1 MLDRWELPSIGF
13 GSPLHL
19 WLLVLPGILIVV
31 WAGRAIQHAT
41 DIRRHK
47 RAQPGR
53 VRLRLLGDLA
63 FWLCLLTSM
72 SLCIVALAHPQM
84 VVSVVST
91 ASADF
96 VILQDG
102 SASMYVRDVAPD
114 RWQRSVS
121 FMRTFADALSWK
133 GDRMALALFAHS
145 AAPQVRLTRDP
156 NALFF
161 FLDHLGTHS
170 PFRLDDNLTWDT
182 NIEEA
187 IHWGMSL
194 VERDA
199 QLFGETGN
207 PKALVVISDGQA
219 WSGSVATALAL
230 ARTRGFAVHVIGV
243 GTPAGGLIPAS
254 AEPPGDL
261 AAASSAPIRAVL
273 DRNSLRAIARAGN
286 GEYFEIGRESDRAI
300 ASRIIASVRTR
311 AGTGQE
317 RPRLQEVY
325 WQFLV
330 AAAAV
335 LCVGTA
341 CLTARTEL
349 SLTAIGAAATAVA
362 IARVLSR

>member
-1 MLDRWELPSIGF
+1 LPSIGF
-13 GSPLHL
+13 GSPLYL
-19 WLLVLPGILIVV
+19 WLLVLPAALLVV
-31 WAGRAIQHAT
+31 WVGRVIQHVA
-41 DIRRHK
+41 DIRRQM
-47 RAQPGR
+47 RARPGR
-53 VRLRLLGDLA
+53 VRLRLLGELA
-63 FWLCLLTSM
+63 FWFCLLTCI
-72 SLCIVALAHPQM
+72 SLCVVALAHPRM
-84 VVSVVST
+84 VLSVVSA

-96 VILQDG
+96 VMLQDG

-114 RWQRSVS
+114 RWQRSVG

-187 IHWGMSL
+187 VHWGVSL

-199 QLFGETGN
+199 QLFGDTGN
-207 PKALVVISDGQA
+207 PKALVLISDGQA
-219 WSGSVATALAL
+219 WSGSVANALAL
-230 ARTRGFAVHVIGV
+230 ARTRGFVVHVIGV
-243 GTPAGGLIPAS
+243 GTPGGGLIPAS
-254 AEPPGDL
+254 VQPSGEI

-273 DRNSLRAIARAGN
+273 DRNSLRAIAGAGG
-286 GEYFEIGRESDRAI
+286 GEYFELGRESDRAI
-300 ASRIIASVRTR
+300 AARIIASVRTR
-311 AGTGQE
+311 AGSGQE

-335 LCVGTA
+335 LCLGTA

-349 SLTAIGAAATAVA
+349 WWQAIVAGATALV
-362 IARVLSR
+362 IARVLS